1 MKYIILTIVIAGCA
15 TTVEDKEWR
24 DIYDS
29 EDWRKQFN
37 DCQDFLYMDN
47 DAWHWCMQSRR
58 YDMTQYEDKVAE
70 QKEKLKEQQDDSKV
84 LSLETRYANG
94 KWTEQTIRYKSGKT
108 ITEFADK
115 RKSTL
120 IEEFK
125 S

>member
-1 MKYIILTIVIAGCA
+1 MKYIILTMVITGCA

>member
-1 MKYIILTIVIAGCA
+1 MKYIILTMVITGCA

-108 ITEFADK
+108 ITEFSDK